1 MGNPIRVLI
10 VEDSENDALL
20 LVRELWRGGFEPE
33 FERVE
38 TAAAMAAALAEQRWD
53 LVLSDYSMPHFSGI
67 AALQILNQSGVDIPF
82 IIVSGAIGEDVAV
95 AAMKAGA
102 HDYMMKG
109 NLTRLI
115 PSIEREL
122 READVRHQRRRAD
135 EEAKRNMEG
144 IKALHE
150 IDLAITSSLDLR
162 SVLDVLLEKID
173 LFLPHTVAAVRL
185 VNKITGT
192 LEAVA
197 CRNIEEEEWK
207 QKTSKATEL
216 EMMILQKKAP
226 VMVRNA
232 QTDPRSLM
240 PEFLR
245 KNGLVSFLGLP
256 LIAKGEVL
264 GILTFFTT
272 REHEFAKEEIDFLS
286 ALAGQ
291 AAIAIHNAWL
301 YEEISKQVVELEKS
315 NKIKDEFL
323 SVISHE
329 LRTPLNVTIG
339 YTSVVKDGLF
349 GEINSQQK
357 EALEKALRHSDD
369 LLKMINAILIVR
381 NMEADAVQS
390 QSGEVSLKDLLEGL
404 KTECSVPP
412 EKTIE
417 LIWDYPGDLPV
428 VRTDHAKLKHIL
440 QTIMNNA
447 IKFTERGHVA
457 LAARY
462 IPQTNAVEFR
472 ISDSGIGIAAEK
484 LPFIFERFQQLDS
497 SRTRKYAGM
506 GLGLFIAKKFTE
518 ALGGR
523 IAVES
528 ELDKGSSFTITI
540 PSQVT
545 ACEEPHPDTCRLA
558 AKTLSSAPS
567 WRPL

>member
-1 MGNPIRVLI
+1 MGKPIRVLI

-20 LVRELWRGGFEPE
+20 LVRELRRGGFEPE
-33 FERVE
+33 FERLD
-38 TAAAMAAALAEQRWD
+38 TADSMARALLKHTWD
-53 LVLSDYSMPHFSGI
+53 LVIADYIMPHFSGI
-67 AALQILNQSGVDIPF
+67 AALELLKQSGLDIPF
-82 IIVSGAIGEDVAV
+82 IVVSGRIGEDVAV

-109 NLTRLI
+109 NLKRLN

-122 READVRHQRRRAD
+122 REAQVRCQRRRAD

-185 VNKITGT
+185 VNRTTGA

-207 QKTSKATEL
+207 EKTSRATEL
-216 EMMILQKKAP
+216 DMMILEQNAP
-226 VMVRNA
+226 VTVRNA
-232 QTDPRSLM
+232 QTDPRSLS

-245 KNGLVSFLGLP
+245 KHGLVSFLGVP

-272 REHEFAKEEIDFLS
+272 EEHEFTKEEMDFLS

-291 AAIAIHNAWL
+291 AAIAIHNARL
-301 YEEISKQVVELEKS
+301 YEEIKKQVAELEKS

-349 GEINSQQK
+349 GEINSEQK

-369 LLKMINAILIVR
+369 LLEMINAILAVR
-381 NMEADAVQS
+381 NVEADAVQL
-390 QSGEVSLKDLLEGL
+390 QSGEVSLEDLLNEL
-404 KTECSVPP
+404 KTECSVPL
-412 EKTIE
+412 EKTIG

-428 VRTDHAKLKHIL
+428 VRTDRAKLKHIL
-440 QTIMNNA
+440 HSIINNA
-447 IKFTERGHVA
+447 IKFTEKGHVA
-457 LAARY
+457 LVTRY
-462 IPQTNAVEFR
+462 IPQSNAVEFR
-472 ISDSGIGIAAEK
+472 ISDTGIGIPAEK

-497 SRTRKYAGM
+497 SKTRKYAGV
-506 GLGLFIAKKFTE
+506 GLGLFIVKKFTE
-518 ALGGR
+518 MLGGE
-523 IAVES
+523 ITVES

-540 PSQVT
+540 PSKVRP
-545 ACEEPHPDTCRLA
+545 CEEPQGETYRLA
-558 AKTLSSAPS
+558 ANTSSSPFR
-567 WRPL
+567 RPL

>member
-1 MGNPIRVLI
+1 MSKPIRVLI

-20 LVRELWRGGFEPE
+20 LVRELRRGGFEPE
-33 FERVE
+33 FERLD
-38 TAAAMAAALAEQRWD
+38 TADSMARALAKHTWD
-53 LVLSDYSMPHFSGI
+53 LVIADYIMPHFSGI
-67 AALQILNQSGVDIPF
+67 AALEILKQSGLDIPF
-82 IIVSGAIGEDVAV
+82 IVVSGRIGEDVAV

-109 NLTRLI
+109 NLKRLN

-122 READVRHQRRRAD
+122 REVEVRCQRRRAD

-162 SVLDVLLEKID
+162 SILDVLLEKID
-173 LFLPHTVAAVRL
+173 LFLPSTVAAVRL
-185 VNKITGT
+185 VNRTTGA

-207 QKTSKATEL
+207 EKTSRTTEL
-216 EMMILQKKAP
+216 DMMILEQNAP

-232 QTDPRSLM
+232 QTDPRSLS

-245 KNGLVSFLGLP
+245 KHGLVSFLGVP

-272 REHEFAKEEIDFLS
+272 EEHEFTKEEIDFLS

-291 AAIAIHNAWL
+291 AAIAIHNARL
-301 YEEISKQVVELEKS
+301 YEEIKKQVVELEKS

-349 GEINSQQK
+349 GEINSEQK
-357 EALEKALRHSDD
+357 EALGKALRHSDD
-369 LLKMINAILIVR
+369 LLEMINAILMVQ
-381 NMEADAVQS
+381 NVEADLAQL
-390 QSGEVSLKDLLEGL
+390 QSGEVSLEDLLDEL

-412 EKTIE
+412 EKTIS
-417 LIWDYPGDLPV
+417 LIWDYPSDLPV
-428 VRTDHAKLKHIL
+428 VRTDQAKLKHIL
-440 QTIMNNA
+440 QSIINNA
-447 IKFTERGHVA
+447 IKFTEKGHVA
-457 LAARY
+457 LVTRY
-462 IPQTNAVEFR
+462 IPQANAVEFR
-472 ISDSGIGIAAEK
+472 ISDTGIGIPAEK
-484 LPFIFERFQQLDS
+484 LPFIFERFRQLDS
-497 SRTRKYAGM
+497 SKTRKYAGM
-506 GLGLFIAKKFTE
+506 GLGLFIVKKFTE
-518 ALGGR
+518 MLGGE
-523 IAVES
+523 ITLES

-540 PSQVT
+540 PSKVRT
-545 ACEEPHPDTCRLA
+545 CEEPQGNTYRLA
-558 AKTLSSAPS
+558 ANTSSSPFR
-567 WRPL
+567 RPL